1 MQSSCNTPPRV
12 LIADD
17 QADLVHALELLLNA
31 EGFAPETA
39 SGPDG
44 VLRAISERE
53 FDVLLMDLNYTRD
66 TTSGREGLDLLPR
79 LHAIDGDLPVVV
91 MTGWP
96 TIDIAVEAMR
106 ENVRDFVQKPWDN
119 RTLVATL
126 RREAEATRERRR
138 IARLRALELDDA
150 RVTQRRWL
158 PPTLPT
164 LDGWEIATAWHPA
177 RNVAGDCFDAVS
189 FADGTVGL
197 SVADAIGKGIPAAL
211 LMTSLQASVKALLA
225 APRTPGE
232 LCARINRLLYGHML
246 DGKFISFVYCHLD
259 PAAGSLAYANA
270 GHNAPVLV
278 RADGSVIRLSNG
290 GTLLGLFEDSRYD
303 TTSVAL
309 REGDRVV
316 MFTDGITEARDEA
329 GAEFGEARLVDTIV
343 ANRHL
348 DALRLKDLISETVS
362 CFCGGTFDDDAT
374 LVVVGTT

>member
-17 QADLVHALELLLNA
+17 QADLLHALELLLNA

-150 RVTQRRWL
+150 RVTQCRWL

-177 RNVAGDCFDAVS
+177 RNVAGDCFDAVP
-189 FADGTVGL
+189 FAD
-197 SVADAIGKGIPAAL
+197 D
-211 LMTSLQASVKALLA
+211 
-225 APRTPGE
+225 
-232 LCARINRLLYGHML
+232 
-246 DGKFISFVYCHLD
+246 
-259 PAAGSLAYANA
+259 
-270 GHNAPVLV
+270 
-278 RADGSVIRLSNG
+278 
-290 GTLLGLFEDSRYD
+290 
-303 TTSVAL
+303 
-309 REGDRVV
+309 
-316 MFTDGITEARDEA
+316 
-329 GAEFGEARLVDTIV
+329 
-343 ANRHL
+343 
-348 DALRLKDLISETVS
+348 
-362 CFCGGTFDDDAT
+362 
-374 LVVVGTT
+374 